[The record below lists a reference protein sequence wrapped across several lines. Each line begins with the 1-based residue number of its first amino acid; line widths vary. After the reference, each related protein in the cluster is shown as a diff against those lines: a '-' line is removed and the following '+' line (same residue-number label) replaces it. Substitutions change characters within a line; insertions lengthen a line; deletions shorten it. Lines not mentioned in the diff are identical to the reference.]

1 MSGAGKST
9 AARRIAG
16 RLGLEFHEMDALAI
30 GPGWST
36 PTDFVPTMQR
46 IIARPGWVI
55 DSWGY
60 EAVRDLLWAA
70 ADAVVWLDYPRRVVL
85 PRVVRRSVRR
95 TVTAERIFGG
105 NRETVTSWFRRSHP
119 VWHAVRTFGYRRDYL
134 ATRTAATPHLTVVR
148 LRGPAE
154 FERWFAELSPC
165 R

>member
-9 AARRIAG
+9 AARRIAA

-36 PTDFVPTMQR
+36 PVDFVSRVQGIT
-46 IIARPGWVI
+46 AGPGWVI

-60 EAVRDLLWAA
+60 PAVRDLMWAA
-70 ADAVVWLDYPRRVVL
+70 ADGIVWLDYPRRVVL

-105 NRETVTSWFRRSHP
+105 NRETVAAWLRRDHP

-134 ATRTAATPHLTVVR
+134 AARTSSSAHLTVVR
-148 LRGPAE
+148 LHSPAE
-154 FERWFAELSPC
+154 FERWFAEL